1 MSEEDAPV
9 VPGRFDESMSVK
21 GATTKATRERQRRIR
36 LNDRYDIHQNSQGCN
51 ATFSEINSKCFVFKY
66 AVCRG

>member
-1 MSEEDAPV
+1 MSEEDVSA

-36 LNDRYDIHQNSQGCN
+36 LNDRYSFLGTLWLISSILCSDCACLLQ
-51 ATFSEINSKCFVFKY
+51 
-66 AVCRG
+66 R